1 MWGMHDVGWGWWLVS
16 TVAMFVFWTAVI
28 YGVFWLVRDA
38 GGRPAGPERRDESA
52 DDVLKRRLAAGE
64 ISVDE
69 YDRVRRGLYGKGPA
83 EPEERAPV
91 REPESAV
98 TEPVRPGRT
107 TTAIPHRGTTMRG

>member
-91 REPESAV
+91 RENLSPLSPSASV
-98 TEPVRPGRT
+98 QGGQERQYPTGVLR
-107 TTAIPHRGTTMRG
+107 